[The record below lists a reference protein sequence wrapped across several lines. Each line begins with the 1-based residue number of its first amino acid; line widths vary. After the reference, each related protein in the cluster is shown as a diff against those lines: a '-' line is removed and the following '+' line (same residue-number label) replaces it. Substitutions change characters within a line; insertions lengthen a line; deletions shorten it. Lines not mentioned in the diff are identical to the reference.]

1 MEELEKR
8 ASGSTLSAD
17 GLVRSSMIHGKKA
30 LSAPRLHPA
39 RDLGMRVP
47 GWVGTVLGARPVG
60 SIPLGLP
67 VSHADLSHAL
77 AGRLWSGLSGSRALP
92 EAASTRARPLGG
104 AQLLPPSRHQQ
115 PPPSHPSIP
124 SLHSE
129 QPPALTLLECWQS
142 GTRSSREG
150 WRRGLWLGSNRMQ
163 SWLGVL
169 KVRG

>member
-17 GLVRSSMIHGKKA
+17 GLVQSSMIHGKKA

-67 VSHADLSHAL
+67 MSHADLSHAL
-77 AGRLWSGLSGSRALP
+77 AGRLWSGPSGSRALP
-92 EAASTRARPLGG
+92 EAASTRAHPLGG
-104 AQLLPPSRHQQ
+104 AQLLPPSRRQQ
-115 PPPSHPSIP
+115 PPPSCPCTQSSP
-124 SLHSE
+124 
-129 QPPALTLLECWQS
+129 QPWCCSCAGKVGRGAPGRGGGEAC
-142 GTRSSREG
+142 G
-150 WRRGLWLGSNRMQ
+150 WEVTGCSPGLGY
-163 SWLGVL
+163 
-169 KVRG
+169 